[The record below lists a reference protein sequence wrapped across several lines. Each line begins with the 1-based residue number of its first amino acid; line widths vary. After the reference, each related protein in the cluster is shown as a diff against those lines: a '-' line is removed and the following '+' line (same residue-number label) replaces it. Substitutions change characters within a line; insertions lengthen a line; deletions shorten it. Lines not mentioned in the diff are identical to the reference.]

1 MIYIGRTNR
10 MQVTKLV
17 SFGAYLDGGDLGEI
31 LLPKRYVPKG
41 CKPGDVLRVFVY
53 SDSEDRLVATT
64 EHPRIQVGE
73 AAYLK
78 VRQQNDVG
86 TFMDWGLGKDL
97 LVPFNEQAWP
107 MHPGRSSVVYCYLD
121 PHTNRIA
128 ASTRFNR
135 HLKEDG
141 RGDFKPGD
149 QVKLMIATR
158 TPLGYK
164 AIINNTHIGLIF
176 KSDVFDDLRYG
187 QTLKG
192 YIKSIRQEDGKIDL
206 SLQASSGEVRDRL
219 EEQILDYLNNH
230 EGVSTITDK
239 SPPAL
244 IYKTFNAS
252 KANFK
257 RALGRLYKKQL
268 VLIEKHQVTLVGEPE
283 PSASPWGRKP
293 AG

>member
-10 MQVTKLV
+10 MRVVKLMN
-17 SFGAYLDGGDLGEI
+17 FGAYLDGGDLGEI

-41 CKPGDVLRVFVY
+41 CKPDDQVQVFVY
-53 SDSEDRLVATT
+53 ADSEDRLVATT
-64 EHPRIQVGE
+64 ERPKVQVGE

-78 VRQQNDVG
+78 VKQQNDVG

-107 MHPGRSSVVYCYLD
+107 MHPGRSSVVFCYLD
-121 PHTNRIA
+121 PQTNRIA

-141 RGDFKPGD
+141 RGDFQPGD
-149 QVKLMIATR
+149 SVKLMIATR
-158 TPLGYK
+158 TQLGYK
-164 AIINNTHIGLIF
+164 AIINNTHVGLIF
-176 KSDVFDDLRYG
+176 KSDVFGDLKFG
-187 QTLKG
+187 QQIKG

-206 SLQASSGEVRDRL
+206 SLQASSGEVRDQL
-219 EEQILDYLNNH
+219 EEQILDYLRAH
-230 EGVSTITDK
+230 DGVSTITDK

-257 RALGRLYKKQL
+257 RALGRLYKKRK
-268 VLIEKHQVTLVGEPE
+268 VVIEKTRVTLSED
-283 PSASPWGRKP
+283 
-293 AG
+293 